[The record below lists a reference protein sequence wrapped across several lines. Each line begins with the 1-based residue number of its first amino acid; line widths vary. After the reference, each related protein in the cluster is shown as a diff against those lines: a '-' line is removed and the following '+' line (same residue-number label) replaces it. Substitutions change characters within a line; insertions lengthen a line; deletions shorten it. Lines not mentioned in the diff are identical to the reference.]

1 MPKEP
6 ATQQFILLPSRGLR
20 ASQASEFN
28 AESSPFLVDLAQA
41 WESTSSAGVLSS
53 LPGMPDVKARVID
66 SIHEDGAK
74 LIEMSPSAALA
85 LRARQPGLRLVPIVW
100 YELAVAPRAST
111 VVAPPTRPARAGA
124 MITVSV
130 TTADHHPVRDAMVVA
145 FTDFTARRGVQGK
158 TNARGQVRLAL
169 GAASRRIDRLYVYPP
184 ENGLWGFLRRNFL
197 LSDGFQVSLQKL
209 DLAFTDCLRFFYGNS
224 PDGTGQGVTV
234 GVIDCGIDTNHPDL
248 HVSGGANTVP
258 GENPSE
264 FGPNG
269 APHGTH
275 VAGIIAAHGTPPAG
289 LRGLAPAVSL
299 RSYRVFGQGQREASN
314 YAIIKAIDAAVADRC
329 DLINMSL
336 GGGAPDA
343 ATIAAIADARA
354 QGSLCIIAAG
364 NDDRQDVSFPASDPL
379 AVAVAA
385 LGRIGTFPATSVEAG
400 DVEPP
405 FGTDRK
411 NFIAAF
417 SNVGAALDL
426 VGPGVGVMSTVPG
439 GYAPMSGTSMA
450 CPAVAGAAAKLLAMR
465 PDLLSMARDQVR
477 SNAIAGALFASAK
490 TLGFQP
496 QFEGHGLLS

>member
-1 MPKEP
+1 MPKQP

-20 ASQASEFN
+20 ASHDREFN
-28 AESSPFLVDLAQA
+28 AESGSFLVDLAHA
-41 WESTSSAGVLSS
+41 SESASSTGVLSS
-53 LPGMPDVKARVID
+53 LPGLPDVKARVID

-74 LIEMSPSAALA
+74 LVEMSPSAALA
-85 LRARQPGLRLVPIVW
+85 LRARHPGLRLLPIVW
-100 YELAVAPRAST
+100 YELAIAPRAST
-111 VVAPPTRPARAGA
+111 LVAPPVPAARGAA
-124 MITVSV
+124 MITVTV
-130 TTADHHPVRDAMVVA
+130 TAADHHPVVGAMVVA
-145 FTDFTARRGVQGK
+145 FTDFAARRGAQGK
-158 TNARGQVRLAL
+158 TNARGQVRLTL
-169 GAASRRIDRLYVYPP
+169 GGASRRIDRLYVYPP

-197 LSDGFQVSLQKL
+197 LRDGFQVSLQGL

-224 PDGTGQGVTV
+224 PDGAGQGVTI

-248 HVSGGANTVP
+248 HVEGGANTVP
-258 GENPSE
+258 GENPSD

-269 APHGTH
+269 SPHGTH
-275 VAGIIAAHGTPPAG
+275 VAGIIAASGRPPAG
-289 LRGLAPAVSL
+289 LRGLAPAVRL

-314 YAIIKAIDAAVADRC
+314 YAIIKAIDAAVTDQC

-364 NDDRQDVSFPASDPL
+364 NDDRRAVSFPASDPL
-379 AVAVAA
+379 ALAVSA

-417 SNVGAALDL
+417 SNVGPALDL
-426 VGPGVGVMSTVPG
+426 VGPGVGVMSTIPG

-450 CPAVAGAAAKLLAMR
+450 CPAVTGAAAKLLAIR
-465 PDLLSMARDQVR
+465 PDLLSMARNQVR

-496 QFEGHGLLS
+496 EFEGHGLLS

>member
-1 MPKEP
+1 MPQQP

-20 ASQASEFN
+20 ASHDREFN
-28 AESSPFLVDLAQA
+28 AESGSFLVDLTRAS
-41 WESTSSAGVLSS
+41 ESASSAGVLSS
-53 LPGMPDVKARVID
+53 LPGLPDVKARVID

-74 LIEMSPSAALA
+74 LVEMSPSAALA
-85 LRARQPGLRLVPIVW
+85 LRARHPGLRLLPIVW
-100 YELAVAPRAST
+100 YELAIAPRAST
-111 VVAPPTRPARAGA
+111 LVAPPVPAARGAA
-124 MITVSV
+124 MITVTV
-130 TTADHHPVRDAMVVA
+130 TAADHHPVVGAIVVA
-145 FTDFTARRGVQGK
+145 FTDFAARRGAQGK
-158 TNARGQVRLAL
+158 TNARGQVRLTL
-169 GAASRRIDRLYVYPP
+169 GGASRRIDRLYVYPP
-184 ENGLWGFLRRNFL
+184 DDGLWGFLRRNFL
-197 LSDGFQVSLQKL
+197 LRDGFQVSLEKL

-224 PDGTGQGVTV
+224 PDDAGQGVTI

-248 HVSGGANTVP
+248 HVFGGANAVP

-275 VAGIIAAHGTPPAG
+275 VAGIIAARGTPPAG
-289 LRGLAPAVSL
+289 LRGLAPAVRL

-314 YAIIKAIDAAVADRC
+314 YAIIKAIDAAVADQC

-364 NDDRQDVSFPASDPL
+364 NDDRRAVSFPASDPL
-379 AVAVAA
+379 AIAVSA

-405 FGTDRK
+405 FGIDRK

-417 SNVGAALDL
+417 SNVGPALDL
-426 VGPGVGVMSTVPG
+426 VGPGVGVMSTIPG

-450 CPAVAGAAAKLLAMR
+450 CPAVTGAAAKLLAIR
-465 PDLLSMARDQVR
+465 PDLLSMARNQLR

-496 QFEGHGLLS
+496 EFEGHGLLS